1 MPLDTRRHR
10 SIPKLVG
17 ADFELGNFIL
27 GLEHR
32 EGTGPEASRAL
43 LREIDGVPAAGYG
56 YEAYGSY
63 GSASRYGSYG
73 SYGYRYGW
81 GDWSGG
87 GSTNAQDRGRKFL
100 ATNGGCAY
108 IDLDHLELCI
118 PEVLSAFDHAA
129 ATAAMLRLAREA
141 QVHANRELPA
151 GQSIQVLVNNS
162 DGRSNSYGSHLNFLI
177 SRPTWD
183 DILERRPHYLQFLAT
198 HQLSA
203 MIYTGQGKVG
213 SENERPEVAYQ
224 ISQRADFFETVTGT
238 QTTYRRPI
246 VNSRDETL
254 CGKSG
259 DLARLH
265 VIGFDNT
272 LCHGAN
278 VLKVG
283 TMQIVLAM
291 LEAQDVDTRIS
302 IDDLV
307 SAAVDFSHDPSL
319 QKSVRLV
326 EGGRATAIEIQQRI
340 LEHARQHRDA
350 HGFETVPR
358 ADEILSLWEDTLSK
372 LAAGDLDAL
381 AGRVDWILKL
391 RVLERALEQ
400 RPDLDWKSPELK
412 YLDQIFGSLDPDEG
426 LFWPHVRSGLVE
438 ALVSDEE
445 IERFRNEPP
454 SDTRA
459 WMRAMILRR
468 FDRNEIE
475 RVDWDRISLWTDMDG
490 ARSSIELRLD
500 DPLGFTRES
509 TESLFQG
516 APFEGD
522 SNENP

>member
-27 GLEHR
+27 GLERR

-43 LREIDGVPAAGYG
+43 LREIDGVPAVGYG
-56 YEAYGSY
+56 YEGYGGYGSGYNY
-63 GSASRYGSYG
+63 GSSE
-73 SYGYRYGW
+73 YGYGW
-81 GDWSGG
+81 AGWASG

-100 ATNGGCAY
+100 SINGGCAY

-141 QVHANRELPA
+141 QVRANLELPA

-213 SENERPEVAYQ
+213 SENDRPEVAYQ

-291 LEAQDVDTRIS
+291 LEAQDVDTRLA

-307 SAAVDFSHDPSL
+307 AAAVDFSHDPSL
-319 QKSVRLV
+319 QQSVRLV
-326 EGGRATAIEIQQRI
+326 EGGCATAIEIQQRI
-340 LEHARQHRDA
+340 LEHALRHRDT

-372 LAAGDLDAL
+372 LVACDLDVL
-381 AGRVDWILKL
+381 AGRIDWILKL
-391 RVLERALEQ
+391 RILERALDQ
-400 RPDLDWKSPELK
+400 RSDLDWKSPELK

-426 LFWPHVRSGLVE
+426 LFWPHVGSGLVE
-438 ALVSDEE
+438 AWVSDEE
-445 IERFRNEPP
+445 IEHFRNEPP

-459 WMRAMILRR
+459 WTRAMILRR
-468 FDRNEIE
+468 FDRNEVE
-475 RVDWDRISLWTDMDG
+475 RIDWDQITLRTHDGG
-490 ARSSIELRLD
+490 ARRSVELRLD
-500 DPLGFTRES
+500 DPLGFTRKS
-509 TESLFQG
+509 TESLFQS
-516 APFEGD
+516 APFEGEP
-522 SNENP
+522 SENP

>member
-1 MPLDTRRHR
+1 MPPDRRHHR

-27 GLEHR
+27 GLERR

-43 LREIDGVPAAGYG
+43 LREIDGVHATGSGYGGYGAHGRSYSQGYG
-56 YEAYGSY
+56 Y
-63 GSASRYGSYG
+63 
-73 SYGYRYGW
+73 GW
-81 GDWSGG
+81 AGWSGG
-87 GSTNAQDRGRKFL
+87 GSYNAQDRGRKFL

-129 ATAAMLRLAREA
+129 ATAAMLRLARDA
-141 QVHANRELPA
+141 QVRANHELPA

-203 MIYTGQGKVG
+203 IVYTGQGKVG

-224 ISQRADFFETVTGT
+224 ISQRADFFETVSGT

-283 TMQIVLAM
+283 TMQLVLAM
-291 LEAQDVDTRIS
+291 LEAQDVDTRLA

-307 SAAVDFSHDPSL
+307 AAAVEFSHDPSL
-319 QKSVRLV
+319 QQSVRLV
-326 EGGRATAIEIQQRI
+326 EGSRATAIEIQQRI
-340 LEHARQHRDA
+340 LEHALQHRDA

-358 ADEILSLWEDTLSK
+358 ADEILSLWQDTLSK

-381 AGRVDWILKL
+381 VGRIDWILKL
-391 RVLERALEQ
+391 RILERALEQ
-400 RPDLDWKSPELK
+400 RADLDWKSPELK
-412 YLDQIFGSLDPDEG
+412 YLDQIFGSLDPEEG
-426 LFWPHVRSGLVE
+426 LFWPHMRSGLVE
-438 ALVSDEE
+438 SWVSDDEV
-445 IERFRNEPP
+445 ERFVSEPP
-454 SDTRA
+454 HDTRA
-459 WMRAMILRR
+459 WTRAMVLRR
-468 FDRNEIE
+468 FDGDEIE
-475 RVDWDRISLWTDMDG
+475 RIDWDCITVRIDKDG
-490 ARSSIELRLD
+490 GRQEFELRLD
-500 DPLGFTRES
+500 DPLGFTRE
-509 TESLFQG
+509 TTASLFESDATDRRFQ
-516 APFEGD
+516 
-522 SNENP
+522 